1 MRSVHNRSGLRKAL
15 RPRTDIRRV
24 SLRAFVSIA
33 TNHTARVRSHTTTV
47 HFLINLRYM
56 HYENRILTYIFK
68 RYKVDELLIDIK

>member
-1 MRSVHNRSGLRKAL
+1 MRSVHNRSGLRKAV

-47 HFLINLRYM
+47 YFLINLLYT
-56 HYENRILTYIFK
+56 HYENRMLMYMLF
-68 RYKVDELLIDIK
+68 